1 MPDGYIILGIILLI
15 IFVGPVNTLFI
26 VFVIWLVEFLM
37 SRLKNGET
45 RYERV

>member
-15 IFVGPVNTLFI
+15 IFVGPVNTLFS
-26 VFVIWLVEFLM
+26 VFVMWLVEFRV